1 MKKIL
6 FINHKFHLKTKSNI
20 FVQEILKS
28 KFEVKVRTSHNRNF
42 KFTLPLPPR
51 NLGTASLRDMLMF
64 TQIFNS
70 ILSFVKVQYT
80 FEV

>member
-28 KFEVKVRTSHNRNF
+28 KFEVEIISIDPSVGE
-42 KFTLPLPPR
+42 LPSFEKT
-51 NLGTASLRDMLMF
+51 NLD
-64 TQIFNS
+64 IFDCV
-70 ILSFVKVQYT
+70 ILFQLDYLGSYF
-80 FEV
+80 